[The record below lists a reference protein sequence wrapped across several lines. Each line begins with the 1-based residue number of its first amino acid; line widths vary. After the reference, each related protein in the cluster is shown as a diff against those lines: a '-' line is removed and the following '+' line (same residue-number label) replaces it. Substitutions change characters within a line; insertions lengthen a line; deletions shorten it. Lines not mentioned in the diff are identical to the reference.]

1 VGILTQDPDEAARYL
16 ELGFTF
22 VAIGSDVGILS
33 KGAEKL
39 AAQCKQRLVA
49 LGA

>member
-1 VGILTQDPDEAARYL
+1 LTPDPTEAARYL

-22 VAIGSDVGILS
+22 VAVGSDVGILA

-39 AAQCKQRLVA
+39 AAQCKQRLVS
-49 LGA
+49 LVG